1 MVGKLSL
8 PSAVLRDSAKASTHL
23 KLRRLYLQCTNGR
36 VDFILSKIQEH
47 PASSCLFRTVESCQL
62 VEVAHAYLVG
72 RHGRRNDRARLT
84 YQATCSQFQHRDG
97 HVDPRYTS
105 AALALYGRTG
115 SGLNG
120 PG

>member
-8 PSAVLRDSAKASTHL
+8 PSAELRGFREGFDPSETSKALPTMHKWSCGFHPL
-23 KLRRLYLQCTNGR
+23 KNSGTSSF
-36 VDFILSKIQEH
+36 FILVSHSGIM
-47 PASSCLFRTVESCQL
+47 PVGGSSAC
-62 VEVAHAYLVG
+62 AG

-97 HVDPRYTS
+97 HVDPRCIS

-115 SGLNG
+115 SGFNG